1 MSFNAAKTFYK
12 SLDTNV
18 TTKWVSPTP
27 HPIPKLSTVS
37 SHKVHTLK
45 YKFIE
50 EIQPMKDCLWD
61 SEEI

>member
-12 SLDTNV
+12 CLDTNV
-18 TTKWVSPTP
+18 ATKWVSPTP

-50 EIQPMKDCLWD
+50 EI
-61 SEEI
+61 